1 MWLLAMALP
10 LQGLS
15 AATMAACAAG
25 HHEHAAAD
33 AAARAHH
40 EQGIATHSHEQVSEF
55 SPHSHEGADLSHA
68 DKSGFGKD
76 VSQKCSACAACC
88 TSAAVPAETISF
100 DTVELTDLFAPG
112 IPRTVAAYVT
122 EGLERPPRLFLA

>member
-1 MWLLAMALP
+1 MWLLAIALQ

-33 AAARAHH
+33 AAAQAHH
-40 EQGIATHSHEQVSEF
+40 EQGMAIHTHERISE
-55 SPHSHEGADLSHA
+55 SGPHSHGGTDVSEA

-88 TSAAVPAETISF
+88 TSAAVPAETTSF
-100 DTVELTDLFAPG
+100 DTVELTDLFAPV